1 MLKHFAVPSLV
12 AALALG
18 ASAQS
23 TTTSTIGS
31 FVSGERP
38 YYLEVDQFADGQPFT
53 VKFMNLPADA
63 TDVTLY
69 LSPKIVVVKHPDS
82 SVPGNF
88 GIDLASATTY
98 KVSGSSY
105 SGTVNGATC
114 NGRMYLQGYFKTKAG
129 GRITSLVE
137 VFPDAALT
145 SDPAPGIDFPLP
157 LITQETLRPG
167 KAGVNRTA
175 QPVRVGVPL
184 PKGQV
189 FEKNGVPQLT
199 LTGGPK
205 EAQFST
211 LAKWSDGSCKWVL
224 AEYRADVTAGQAN
237 TSVKVDKGTGNFGG
251 GDLAATSGTVT
262 TIDTG
267 AIKATIDSSKP
278 DLFQSLQSGGR
289 DLISTSAGNKPRFWD
304 ANDVEWTWHKT
315 AVKTRRNGP
324 VRSEIEVDGMFTR
337 SSSATDADRILVR
350 FYLELSKGSSAVRAT
365 VSLRDTSVQFPEHLL
380 FRGFTYRLQLNES
393 GPFDVRMPKPAVNG
407 DAVATHA
414 GSIGSGQDA
423 AYVSGY
429 VRRTDYRMQSDPN
442 SGSHYGFV
450 QRNGNDA
457 FAIEGTCARIGSTNF
472 CGSSATNWFSAES
485 EFSDPAFVE
494 VNSQSSGRGA
504 LFGVEHA
511 CRTWPVSME
520 AGGDGRIE
528 IGILPHKGKSDAHLY
543 PLTYA
548 SAETRSFYLAFET
561 GRAAD
566 PFATAMNFDY
576 PVAARAELFAYNQAE
591 VWPWKLVS
599 DADAKS
605 YQSFAD
611 IRTTKNDT
619 SDPVRTNYRFA
630 GGTGGGNN
638 NWEETRRF
646 YHWLRTGHGGSYYHS
661 LFEAYYKV
669 DKMAW
674 SIDDGRLVDRQKI
687 RNSTAKVTRKSDM
700 YDGSKHTFFQAIPDW
715 GFARGETYLLDA
727 AKPLAE
733 TILDKSISPNVQPNG
748 NFVQGTFGAV
758 TNAACAV
765 LQLGPNP
772 ELEDWTRTIMYQWA
786 NVVFQQGNSF
796 GVNTGTLGWQA
807 PIGTPEGSATNPDGY
822 MVTWSAGKASDK
834 AKWGYMSQ
842 QWTDLRLNSL
852 AFKQFSHYLAEKAPT
867 DPLLSDLLYRA
878 PDMYHYAR
886 RGLLDDHNR
895 NTGDYYIT
903 DVFAGDAGNS
913 KPNPL
918 SPPGALI
925 DKPNSSGYANQSI
938 VNFLLD
944 FRRSESAYSYGVEL
958 NRSMSE
964 STFQHMVNDPVL
976 NDFMYRYLTHYGVIK
991 P

>member
-38 YYLEVDQFADGQPFT
+38 YYLEVDQFADNQPYT
-53 VKFMNLPADA
+53 VKFMNLPAGA

-69 LSPKIVVVKHPDS
+69 LSPKIVVVKHPDAS
-82 SVPGNF
+82 APGNF
-88 GIDLASATTY
+88 GIDLASATTI
-98 KVSGSSY
+98 KVTGSSY

-114 NGRMYLQGYFKTKAG
+114 NGPMYMQGYFKTAAG
-129 GRITSLVE
+129 GRLTSLVE
-137 VFPDAALT
+137 LFPDSALT
-145 SDPAPGIDFPLP
+145 SPPSQSISFPLP
-157 LITQETLRPG
+157 LVTQEVLRPG
-167 KAGVNRTA
+167 KKGVDRTA
-175 QPVRVGVPL
+175 QAVRVGVPL

-189 FEKNGVPQLT
+189 FEKNGVPQMT

-205 EAQFST
+205 EGQFST

-224 AEYRADVTAGQAN
+224 AEYRADVLAGQTN
-237 TSVKVDKGTGNFGG
+237 SSIKVDKGTGNFGG
-251 GDLAATSGTVT
+251 SDLATVSGTVT
-262 TIDTG
+262 TVDTG
-267 AIKATIDSSKP
+267 AMKLTIDSSKP
-278 DLFQSLQSGGR
+278 DLFQSLQANGR
-289 DLISTSAGNKPRFWD
+289 DLISTSAGNKPHFWD
-304 ANDVEWTWHKT
+304 DKDVEWTWHKT
-315 AVKTRRNGP
+315 SVKTRRNGP

-350 FYLELSKGSSAVRAT
+350 FYLEAAKGSSALRAT
-365 VSLRDTSVQFPEHLL
+365 VSLRDTSIQFPEHLM

-393 GPFDVRMPKPAVNG
+393 GPFDVRMPKPALLG
-407 DAVATHA
+407 DAVTLHS

-423 AYVSGY
+423 AFVSGY
-429 VRRTDYRMQSDPN
+429 VRRSDYRLQTDPN
-442 SGSHYGFV
+442 SSSHYGFV
-450 QRNGNDA
+450 QRNGADD
-457 FAIEGTCARIGSTNF
+457 FAVEGVCARIGSTNF
-472 CGSSATNWFSAES
+472 CGSSATNWFSAEG
-485 EFSDPAFVE
+485 EFSDPSFVE
-494 VNSQSSGRGA
+494 LNSQSSGRGTV
-504 LFGVEHA
+504 FGIEHA

-520 AGGDGRIE
+520 AGGDGRVE
-528 IGILPHKGKSDAHLY
+528 IGLLPRKKSSDTYLY

-548 SAETRSFYLAFET
+548 SAETRSFYLSFET
-561 GRAAD
+561 ARAAD
-566 PFATAMNFDY
+566 PFAVATSFDY
-576 PVAARAELFAYNQAE
+576 PVVARADLFAYNQAQ
-591 VWPWKLVS
+591 VWPWNLVS
-599 DADAKS
+599 EADAKS
-605 YQSFAD
+605 YQTFAN
-611 IRTTKNDT
+611 IRTTQPDK
-619 SDPVRTNYRFA
+619 SDPARTNYRFA

-646 YHWLRTGHGGSYYHS
+646 YHWLRTGNGGSYFSS

-674 SIDDGRLVDRQKI
+674 NIDDGRLADRQKI

-700 YDGSKHTFFQAIPDW
+700 YDGSKHTFFQAVPDW
-715 GFARGETYLLDA
+715 AFARGETYLLDA

-748 NFVQGTFGAV
+748 NFVQGTYGAV
-758 TNAACAV
+758 TDAACAA
-765 LQLGPNP
+765 LALGPNQ
-772 ELEDWTRTIMYQWA
+772 ELEDWLHLIMYQWA
-786 NVVFQQGNSF
+786 NVVFQQSNSF

-807 PIGTPEGSATNPDGY
+807 PVGTPEGSATNPDGY
-822 MVTWSAGKASDK
+822 MITWSAGKASDK
-834 AKWGYMSQ
+834 AKYGYMSQ
-842 QWTDLRLNSL
+842 IWTDLRGNSL
-852 AFKQFSHYLAEKAPT
+852 AFKNYSHFLAEKAPT
-867 DPLLSDLLYRA
+867 DPLLSDLLYRSA
-878 PDMYHYAR
+878 DMYHYAR
-886 RGLLDDHNR
+886 RGLIDDHNR

-918 SPPGALI
+918 SAPGAFI
-925 DKPNSSGYANQSI
+925 DKPNTSGYSNQSI

-944 FRRSESAYSYGVEL
+944 FRASESAYSYGVEL

-964 STFQHMVNDPVL
+964 TTYQHMVNDPIL
-976 NDFMYRYLTHYGVIK
+976 NDFIYRYLVHYGVIK